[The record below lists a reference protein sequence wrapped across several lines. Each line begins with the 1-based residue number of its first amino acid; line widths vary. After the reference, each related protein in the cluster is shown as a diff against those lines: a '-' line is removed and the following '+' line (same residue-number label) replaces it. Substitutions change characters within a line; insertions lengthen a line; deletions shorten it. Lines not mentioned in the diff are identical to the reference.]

1 MNKRTL
7 RLTALALAALMLLS
21 SLWIVVSAAPA
32 SYSTISNSGKRGEVC
47 VSLDGTSVSS
57 YYTGDYTF
65 DSLATQSPS
74 NLKSSLHHLMTSNH
88 KKITSYADCRD
99 YVFRVDCEQNDTTH
113 ATTLYTSY
121 HMTSADWSPAW
132 ACNREHVWPQ
142 SLGGN
147 NTNGGGADLHHI
159 RPAEAGVNSSRGNK
173 LYGESKGFYEP
184 LDNVKGDVAR
194 IILYVYV
201 RWDADWGATD
211 VTKVFESVDILLEW
225 CEMDPVDTWEM
236 GRNEVVQSIQGN
248 RNAFIDY
255 PELAW
260 HLFGREVPEDMVT
273 PSCSALDGEIPT
285 FSPETETDPPEE
297 ETNAPVGSPNSV
309 AVFDFGENGGASHND
324 GTDITSSQ
332 SYTDGDYTLT
342 LTGPNK
348 LYGGARDAK
357 GNSCL
362 KLGSSKA
369 TGSFNFK
376 VPDDV
381 DEVIIYAAQ
390 YKANKSALT
399 INGTKYTLTTASNN
413 GEYTPLTIDTSKNK
427 TVTVATV
434 SGSTRCMINTIEFI
448 SHSVV
453 EPETDPPHIHD
464 YTIAVTAPT
473 CTEKGYTVYT
483 CTTCAHTYQG
493 DEVAALGHD
502 YKDTVTAPTCTEK
515 GYTTHTCSRCNH
527 SYTDSETAAL
537 GHSAGDAADC
547 TTDQTCTVCGIVL
560 IGQLGHDYKDTVTA
574 PTCTEKGYTTHTCS
588 RCNDSYTDG
597 ETDALG
603 HTAGD
608 WIIDTEAAPGAE
620 GSKHKECTVCGTTLE
635 TVVIEALPVET
646 EKPTEET
653 TEEPVEESTEESTE
667 EITEASTEVSTEAST
682 EASTIPQA
690 DTEGNNIETTAEP
703 PVSQET
709 QPSAD
714 TSTQSG
720 TASETNES
728 LNEEVT
734 TPSTDGDLTESGC
747 SSAIASQ
754 ISMVLL
760 LFALVPLAAVKRK
773 KDIL

>member
-1 MNKRTL
+1 MNQRTFK
-7 RLTALALAALMLLS
+7 LTALLLAALMLLS

-32 SYSTISNSGKRGEVC
+32 SYDTTSNSGKRGEVC
-47 VSLDGTSVSS
+47 VSLDGTGASS
-57 YYTGDYTF
+57 YYTGDYAF

-74 NLKSSLHHLMTSNH
+74 NLKSSLHHLMTNSH

-99 YVFRVDCEQNDTTH
+99 YVFRVDCEQNDTSH

-121 HMTSADWSPAW
+121 RMTSADWSPSW

-211 VTKVFESVDILLEW
+211 VTKVFESVDILLDW
-225 CEMDPVDTWEM
+225 CELDPVDTWEM

-248 RNAFIDY
+248 RNVFIDY

-260 HLFGREVPEDMVT
+260 HLFGREVPEGMVT
-273 PSCSALDGEIPT
+273 PSCSALNGEIPT

-297 ETNAPVGSPNSV
+297 ETDAPVGSPNSV
-309 AVFDFGENGGASHND
+309 AIFDFGENGGASHND
-324 GTDITSSQ
+324 GTDITSTK

-369 TGSFNFK
+369 TGGFNFK

-390 YKANKSALT
+390 YKVNKSAVT

-413 GEYTPLTIDTSKNK
+413 GEYTPLTIDTSKTK
-427 TVTVATV
+427 TVTVTTV

-448 SHSVV
+448 SHRVV
-453 EPETDPPHIHD
+453 TEPETEAPHTHD
-464 YTIAVTAPT
+464 YTTVVTAPT
-473 CTEKGYTVYT
+473 CTEKGYTTYT
-483 CTTCAHTYQG
+483 CITCAHTYQG
-493 DEVAALGHD
+493 DEVASLGHD
-502 YKDTVTAPTCTEK
+502 YKDTVTPPICTEK
-515 GYTTHTCSRCNH
+515 GYTTHTCSRCND
-527 SYTDSETAAL
+527 SYTDSQVDAL
-537 GHSAGDAADC
+537 GHNGGAAADC
-547 TTDQTCTVCGIVL
+547 TTDQTCTLCGIL
-560 IGQLGHDYKDTVTA
+560 LSGKLGHDYKDTVTA

-588 RCNDSYTDG
+588 RCNDSYTDS

-620 GSKHKECTVCGTTLE
+620 GSKHKECTICGTTLE
-635 TVVIEALPVET
+635 TAVIEALPVET
-646 EKPTEET
+646 EAT
-653 TEEPVEESTEESTE
+653 TEAPTQEPTEESTE
-667 EITEASTEVSTEAST
+667 VPTEPSN
-682 EASTIPQA
+682 
-690 DTEGNNIETTAEP
+690 DTESAE
-703 PVSQET
+703 SDT
-709 QPSAD
+709 FAD
-714 TSTQSG
+714 TSLQTN
-720 TASETNES
+720 APVETNES
-728 LNEEVT
+728 QTEGKTSPT
-734 TPSTDGDLTESGC
+734 TDSNRASSSC
-747 SSAIASQ
+747 SSTVGSQ
-754 ISMVLL
+754 ITLMVLL
-760 LFALVPLAAVKRK
+760 TALVPLAAVKRK
-773 KDIL
+773 KETL

>member
-7 RLTALALAALMLLS
+7 RLTALVLAALMLIC
-21 SLWIVVSAAPA
+21 SLLVVVTAAPA
-32 SYSTISNSGKRGEVC
+32 EYATASNSGKRGEVC
-47 VSLDGTSVSS
+47 VSLDGTGATS
-57 YYTGDYTF
+57 YYTGSNTF
-65 DSLATQSPS
+65 DSLAAQSPS
-74 NLKSSLHHLMTSNH
+74 NLKSSLHHLMTNTH

-211 VTKVFESVDILLEW
+211 VTKVFESVDILLDW
-225 CEMDPVDTWEM
+225 CELDPVDTWEM

-248 RNAFIDY
+248 RNVFIDY

-260 HLFGREVPEDMVT
+260 HLFGREVPEGMVT
-273 PSCSALDGEIPT
+273 PSCSALNGEIPT

-297 ETNAPVGSPNSV
+297 ETDVPVGSPNSV
-309 AVFDFGENGGASHND
+309 AIFDFGENGGASHND
-324 GTDITSSQ
+324 GTDITSPT

-369 TGSFNFK
+369 TGGFNFK

-390 YKANKSALT
+390 YKANKSAVT
-399 INGTKYTLTTASNN
+399 INGARYTLTTASNN
-413 GEYTPLTIDTSKNK
+413 GEYTPLTIDTSKTK

-448 SHSVV
+448 SHRVV
-453 EPETDPPHIHD
+453 TEPETDAPHTHD
-464 YTIAVTAPT
+464 YTSAVTAPT
-473 CTEKGYTVYT
+473 CTEKGYTTYT
-483 CTTCAHTYQG
+483 CTTCSHTYQG
-493 DEVAALGHD
+493 DEVA
-502 YKDTVTAPTCTEK
+502 
-515 GYTTHTCSRCNH
+515 S
-527 SYTDSETAAL
+527 
-537 GHSAGDAADC
+537 
-547 TTDQTCTVCGIVL
+547 
-560 IGQLGHDYKDTVTA
+560 LGHDYKDTVTA

-588 RCNDSYTDG
+588 RCNDSYTDSQV
-597 ETDALG
+597 DALG
-603 HTAGD
+603 HKAGAAANCTVDQTCTLCGIVLSGKLGHDYKDTVTAPTCTEKGYTTHTCARCNDSYTDSEADAFGHSAGD
-608 WIIDTEAAPGAE
+608 WIIDTEAAPGVE

-635 TVVIEALPVET
+635 SAVIEALPIET
-646 EKPTEET
+646 EAPTEDITEAPTEE
-653 TEEPVEESTEESTE
+653 PTEESTE
-667 EITEASTEVSTEAST
+667 PSNGTEK
-682 EASTIPQA
+682 
-690 DTEGNNIETTAEP
+690 DETTQEP

-714 TSTQSG
+714 TSVHGS
-720 TASETNES
+720 APSDTNES
-728 LNEEVT
+728 LTEAET
-734 TPSTDGDLTESGC
+734 TPSTDSTPAKSGC
-747 SSAIASQ
+747 SGAVASQ
-754 ISMVLL
+754 ISLVILL
-760 LFALVPLAAVKRK
+760 VALVPLAAVKRK
-773 KDIL
+773 KENL